1 VTPLERPERFAI
13 EYRGDLLCGW
23 AQSGRDGK
31 GGHGGVGLR
40 VRSVRRDVSKCS
52 KVDMSGV
59 WDQGAMSPVNVIS
72 DSDTQ
77 RYSKVPS
84 DVSFKSRGSPLTVRT
99 RNC

>member
-1 VTPLERPERFAI
+1 
-13 EYRGDLLCGW
+13 
-23 AQSGRDGK
+23 
-31 GGHGGVGLR
+31 
-40 VRSVRRDVSKCS
+40 
-52 KVDMSGV
+52 MSGV

-99 RNC
+99 RNCRVHY